1 MIWRFCR
8 FFLSLLSFFWFLE
21 LKKGE
26 WDGNLFFLAAAERKG
41 KKENRTQRNG
51 TGLASDDDG
60 DGRKLVVVWN
70 CSEDNG
76 NLE

>member
-1 MIWRFCR
+1 MGWESFC
-8 FFLSLLSFFWFLE
+8 
-21 LKKGE
+21 
-26 WDGNLFFLAAAERKG
+26 LAATERKG
-41 KKENRTQRNG
+41 TRKTEQNG

>member
-1 MIWRFCR
+1 MGWE
-8 FFLSLLSFFWFLE
+8 S
-21 LKKGE
+21 
-26 WDGNLFFLAAAERKG
+26 FFLAAAERKG

-51 TGLASDDDG
+51 TGLASDNDG
-60 DGRKLVVVWN
+60 DGRNLSS